1 MEKLIMRFDSMAT
14 MVETEIELGKNNIE
28 FNVINT
34 RTIEVLPRTYWGI
47 CESEYHIRLV
57 FMENTRKPEADIVIS
72 LPKQYVMGIEIR

>member
-1 MEKLIMRFDSMAT
+1 MNKLIMRFDSMAT
-14 MVETEIELGKNNIE
+14 MVEAEIELGKNNIE

-57 FMENTRKPEADIVIS
+57 FMEDARKLEEDIVLS
-72 LPKQYVMGIEIR
+72 LPKHYVTSIEIR